1 MADEVFFRGGFS
13 STSVKFTCNNN
24 HEAKD
29 FFFFFQ
35 TDSDE
40 RQDKKCPAIF
50 QICKIKKK
58 LHQTLFR
65 VAVHEEGVN
74 SLAKWFKNEPPV

>member
-1 MADEVFFRGGFS
+1 MRCFLGEVFPQLLS
-13 STSVKFTCNNN
+13 NSHATTITKQ
-24 HEAKD
+24 KI
-29 FFFFFQ
+29 FFFFQ

>member
-29 FFFFFQ
+29 FFFF
-35 TDSDE
+35 SKLIPMK
-40 RQDKKCPAIF
+40 DKKCPAIF